1 MQIRS
6 RYSEQGQV
14 KGMGMVEWFL
24 GGGQE
29 SAPCY
34 EDLEPVG
41 DEGP

>member
-1 MQIRS
+1 
-6 RYSEQGQV
+6 
-14 KGMGMVEWFL
+14 MGLVEWFL

-41 DEGP
+41 DVGP